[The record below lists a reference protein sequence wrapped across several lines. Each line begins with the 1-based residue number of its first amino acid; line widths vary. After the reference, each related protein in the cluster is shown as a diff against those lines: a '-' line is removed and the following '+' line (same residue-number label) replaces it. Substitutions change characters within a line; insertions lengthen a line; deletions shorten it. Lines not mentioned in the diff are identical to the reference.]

1 MASEWFYKQG
11 DQELGPHTFRDLV
24 EMVREETLTAD
35 VLVRPDY
42 MDEWQRA
49 DTIIGLFHMA
59 QRDPA
64 TLPPINEEV
73 ENAEAE
79 ALESLLALS
88 EDQETQDDIEKPGW
102 LKRLLS
108 IRSSKIPAVPVDPNR
123 EPHIDLIPPGAADIG
138 TETQEECVDSHSE
151 IQHTSPEVAGVGT
164 DEDPGTNSNAVA
176 GAYSEE
182 TWSSAIGAAVDRFDE
197 RAPKQEEEPEPK
209 QIVPKITIS
218 SIDSPVLRKVLKA
231 SGLIICASLAI
242 YGIVHWMGQG
252 TLYFPLIGVCSPL
265 MFLLYSAVSFLGI
278 LILGSLLI
286 FISASYL
293 RLSFKLC
300 AVLLTT
306 IPTALF
312 LIQYEEDNFVI
323 FPTRTTQ
330 PVEAKLIF
338 PVIGEC
344 SSFAYWMYF
353 VDLIAFIAIFT
364 FFAAWWL
371 EARAEDV

>member
-1 MASEWFYKQG
+1 MASEWYYKQG
-11 DQELGPHTFRDLV
+11 NQELGPHTFRDLV
-24 EMVREETLTAD
+24 EMVREEKLTAD

-42 MDEWQRA
+42 LDEWQRA
-49 DTIIGLFHMA
+49 DTIVGLFHMA

-73 ENAEAE
+73 EIAKGEDF
-79 ALESLLALS
+79 ESVIASS
-88 EDQETQDDIEKPGW
+88 EEQKIKDEVEKPGW

-108 IRSSKIPAVPVDPNR
+108 IRSSKIPVVPKQETNVD
-123 EPHIDLIPPGAADIG
+123 LTQPGTAGFG
-138 TETQEECVDSHSE
+138 TETQEESVVDESE
-151 IQHTSPEVAGVGT
+151 IQHASTEAAGVGT
-164 DEDPGTNSNAVA
+164 DEEPESNSNAIA

-182 TWSSAIGAAVDRFDE
+182 TWSSAISAAVDRIDE
-197 RAPKQEEEPEPK
+197 RAPQQEEEPEPK
-209 QIVPKITIS
+209 QIVPTIAIS

-231 SGLIICASLAI
+231 GSLIVCASLAI

-265 MFLLYSAVSFLGI
+265 MFLLYSAISFLGI

-293 RLSFKLC
+293 RLSFKLG
-300 AVLLTT
+300 AVLFTT

-312 LIQYEEDNFVI
+312 LIQYEEDHFVI

-338 PVIGEC
+338 PFIGEC

-353 VDLIAFIAIFT
+353 IDLIAFIAVLT
-364 FFAAWWL
+364 FFVAWWL

>member
-1 MASEWFYKQG
+1 MASEWYYKQG

-42 MDEWQRA
+42 LDEWQRA
-49 DTIIGLFHMA
+49 DSIVGLFHMA

-64 TLPPINEEV
+64 TLPPINAEV
-73 ENAEAE
+73 ENAAAE
-79 ALESLLALS
+79 DLESFLAPS
-88 EDQETQDDIEKPGW
+88 EEQEPQDDIEKPGW

-108 IRSSKIPAVPVDPNR
+108 IRGSKIPAIPVDTNR
-123 EPHIDLIPPGAADIG
+123 EPHVDLIQSGTAEVG
-138 TETQEECVDSHSE
+138 TEMQEVSVDNHPE
-151 IQHTSPEVAGVGT
+151 IQHASSEVAGERT
-164 DEDPGTNSNAVA
+164 DEEPDTNSHAIA

-182 TWSSAIGAAVDRFDE
+182 TWSSAISAAVNRIDE
-197 RAPKQEEEPEPK
+197 RAPKQVEEPEPK
-209 QIVPKITIS
+209 QIVPTITIS

-231 SGLIICASLAI
+231 GGLIVCASLAI

-338 PVIGEC
+338 PFIGEC

-353 VDLIAFIAIFT
+353 VDLIAFIAVLT
-364 FFAAWWL
+364 FFTAWWL